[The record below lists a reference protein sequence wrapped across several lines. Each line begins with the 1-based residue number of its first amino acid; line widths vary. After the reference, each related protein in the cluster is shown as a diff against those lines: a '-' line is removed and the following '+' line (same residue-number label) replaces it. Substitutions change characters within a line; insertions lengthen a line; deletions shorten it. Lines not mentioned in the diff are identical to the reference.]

1 MIGVRELRADL
12 AAHVRRAS
20 AGERVVVAVGGRPAA
35 QLGPL
40 EPEAGAATLADLVST
55 GQLVAP
61 RRTDEARPL
70 PPVPIHGGGRLDRVL
85 REIRG

>member
-12 AAHVRRAS
+12 AAHVRRAG

-40 EPEAGAATLADLVST
+40 EAHGGQAVLADLVAA
-55 GQLVAP
+55 GQVIAP
-61 RRTDEARPL
+61 RRTDDARPL
-70 PPVPIHGGGRLDRVL
+70 PPVPVHGGGRLDRLL